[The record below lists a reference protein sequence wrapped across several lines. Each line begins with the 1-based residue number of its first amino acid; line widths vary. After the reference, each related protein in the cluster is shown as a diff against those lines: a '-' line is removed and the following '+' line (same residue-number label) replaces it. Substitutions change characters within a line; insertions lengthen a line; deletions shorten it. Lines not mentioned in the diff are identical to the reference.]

1 MTSLDGKAALRS
13 RIRADRRLLD
23 GQTRRERAS
32 RLADALTPLL
42 PCRGLAAYAPMP
54 HEPDIV
60 PLLQAAHRA
69 GVPVWLPV
77 ARGRN
82 ALRWGRWDPGELDL
96 RAPGTGS
103 FGIAEPAEAP
113 LSSQDLLHIVDVVLI
128 PALALSSGGLRLGQ
142 GGGYYDR
149 SFGPQGEAP
158 ALPPAETGAGGPG
171 AAATDVTASARSA
184 GDAAGTCTSVTD
196 AVASARPA
204 AEAADIGVGSD
215 EETAAA
221 DRVGWAHGGHPGRP
235 LLAGVVYEEEVLPPD
250 SIPAA
255 GHDLRVHAI
264 ATPAGLRLI

>member
-23 GQTRRERAS
+23 VETRRERAS
-32 RLADALTPLL
+32 RLAGVLASLL

-82 ALRWGRWDPGELDL
+82 ALRWGRWDPDELDL
-96 RAPGTGS
+96 LAPGTGS
-103 FGIAEPAEAP
+103 FGIAEPAEAS
-113 LSSQDLLHIVDVVLI
+113 LNSQDLLHTVDVILI

-158 ALPPAETGAGGPG
+158 AIPPAAAGAGGPG
-171 AAATDVTASARSA
+171 AAATDVTASAR
-184 GDAAGTCTSVTD
+184 
-196 AVASARPA
+196 PA
-204 AEAADIGVGSD
+204 AEAADEATGIGGGPD
-215 EETAAA
+215 QKATAP
-221 DRVGWAHGGHPGRP
+221 DRARWAHGGHPGRP
-235 LLAGVVYEEEVLPPD
+235 LLAGVVYEEEVLPAD

-255 GHDLRVHAI
+255 GHDLRVHAV
-264 ATPAGLRLI
+264 ATPAGLRCI